1 VWMIS
6 TLANLIADHE
16 LEDRLSALERK

>member
-1 VWMIS
+1 MIS

-16 LEDRLSALERK
+16 LEERLNRLENK